1 MKSVKNLSIFQII
14 LILFGGLILLF
25 VVAPILSMC
34 LSTSVK
40 TLVKTAAEEEVYKS
54 IWLTLWTSMVA
65 TIVFS
70 ILAVP
75 FAYLLARK
83 DFPFKRLICGI
94 IDVPIV
100 IPHSAAGIALLGVVS
115 RNSIAGEAASK
126 IGINFIDHPIGIM
139 IAMAFVSL
147 PFLINGAREG
157 FESVPLQLE
166 KTAYTL
172 GASQTKVF
180 FTISIPLAW
189 RAILSGFVMM
199 WGRGLSEF
207 GTIVIIAYY
216 PMVTAVL
223 IYNRF
228 TAYGLKYAQPVA
240 VLFVI
245 ACLIIFIFLRL
256 LSIERKKKNNLIRY
270 K

>member
-1 MKSVKNLSIFQII
+1 MKSIKNLSLFQTI
-14 LILFGGLILLF
+14 LIIFGGLILLF
-25 VVAPILSMC
+25 IVAPILSMC
-34 LSTSVK
+34 LSSSVH
-40 TLVKTAAEEEVYKS
+40 TLVKTAAEEQVYKS
-54 IWLTLWTSMVA
+54 IWLTLWTSMAA
-65 TIVFS
+65 TIAFA

-83 DFPFKRLICGI
+83 NFPFKRLICGI

-100 IPHSAAGIALLGVVS
+100 IPHSAAGIALLGVIS
-115 RNSIAGEAASK
+115 RDSIAGEAASK

-157 FESVPLQLE
+157 FESVPIQLE

-172 GASQTKVF
+172 GASNSKVF
-180 FTISIPLAW
+180 FTISLPMAW
-189 RAILSGFVMM
+189 RSVMSGFVMM

-216 PMVTAVL
+216 PMVTSVL

-228 TAYGLKYAQPVA
+228 TSYGLKYAQPVA
-240 VLFVI
+240 VLFVV
-245 ACLIIFIFLRL
+245 ACLIMFIFFRL
-256 LSIERKKKNNLIRY
+256 LSMEKKKKNNLVRY